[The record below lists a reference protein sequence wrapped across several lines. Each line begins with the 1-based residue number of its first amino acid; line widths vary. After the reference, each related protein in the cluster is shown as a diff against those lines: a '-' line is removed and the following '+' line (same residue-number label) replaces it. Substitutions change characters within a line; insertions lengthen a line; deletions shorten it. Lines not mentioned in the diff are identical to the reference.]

1 MPLQIIRQDITKMRV
16 DAIVN
21 TTNEEMIGYSGVD
34 LAIHTIAGAEL
45 DAECA
50 KLAPLGLGQAKL
62 SGAYGLPCKYV
73 IHTSGPVWRGGLV
86 GESII
91 LRSCYIESLKLA
103 VKNGCRSVAFPLIS
117 SGVYGYPK
125 DQVLK
130 FAIQT
135 ITEFLFDHEL
145 TVYLCVFDK
154 ESYSFSQ
161 KLFSDI
167 QEFINDEYVDEHD
180 EDFYEAFEG
189 SIDEIPMAKCIQ
201 APMCADA
208 MMPRKRETSSAA
220 GKSLREYMK
229 QMDRSFQEMLF
240 DLIDESDMSDV
251 ECYKKANVDK
261 RTFSKIKSNKDYKPS
276 KQTVIAFAISLQLDM
291 DTTQELLATAGFT
304 LSRSK
309 VFDKI
314 IRYFIHNGNYDIFE
328 INEALFEFDQQL
340 LGV

>member
-1 MPLQIIRQDITKMRV
+1 MPLQIIRQDITKTRV

-50 KLAPLGLGQAKL
+50 KLAPLGLGQAKI

-180 EDFYEAFEG
+180 EDFYEAFDG
-189 SIDEIPMAKCIQ
+189 SIDEIPMAKCLQ

-208 MMPRKRETSSAA
+208 MIPRKRETSSAA

-240 DLIDESDMSDV
+240 DLIDESGMTDV

-328 INEALFEFDQQL
+328 INEALFEFDQTL

>member
-1 MPLQIIRQDITKMRV
+1 MPLQIIRQDITKMKV

-34 LAIHTIAGAEL
+34 LAIHTAAGAEL
-45 DAECA
+45 DEECA

-62 SGAYGLPCKYV
+62 SGGYGLPCKYV
-73 IHTSGPVWRGGLV
+73 IHTSGPIWQGGLV

-103 VKNGCRSVAFPLIS
+103 VKSGCRSVAFPLIS

-167 QEFINDEYVDEHD
+167 QSFIDDESEDEYD
-180 EDFYEAFEG
+180 EDFDD
-189 SIDEIPMAKCIQ
+189 DEEPNEPPKVLRIQ
-201 APMCADA
+201 ASMC
-208 MMPRKRETSSAA
+208 REASIPYERELCSAA
-220 GKSLREYMK
+220 GQSLQEYMK

-240 DLIDESDMSDV
+240 DLIDESGMTDV

-276 KQTVIAFAISLQLDM
+276 KQTAIAFAISLQLDM

-309 VFDKI
+309 PFDKI

-340 LGV
+340 LGC

>member
-1 MPLQIIRQDITKMRV
+1 MPLQIIRQDITKIRV

-34 LAIHTIAGAEL
+34 LAVHTVAGEGL

-50 KLAPLGLGQAKL
+50 KLAPLGLGQAKI
-62 SGAYGLPCKYV
+62 SGAYNLPCKYV

-103 VKNGCRSVAFPLIS
+103 VKHGCRSVAFPLIS
-117 SGVYGYPK
+117 SGVYQYPK

-135 ITEFLFDHEL
+135 ITEFLFENEL
-145 TVYLCVFDK
+145 TVYICVFDK
-154 ESYSFSQ
+154 ESYTFCQ
-161 KLFSDI
+161 KLFADI
-167 QEFINDEYVDEHD
+167 QEFIDDEYVDEHD
-180 EDFYEAFEG
+180 EDFYDNYEDRPPDRPVE
-189 SIDEIPMAKCIQ
+189 MKV
-201 APMCADA
+201 CADA
-208 MMPRKRETSSAA
+208 IAAPISAREEFSSAK
-220 GKSLREYMK
+220 GGSLKEYIK
-229 QMDRSFQEMLF
+229 QMDRSFREMLF
-240 DLIDESDMSDV
+240 DLIDESGMTDV

-276 KQTVIAFAISLQLDM
+276 KQTVIAFAISLKLDM

-328 INEALFEFDQQL
+328 INEALFEFDQAL
-340 LGV
+340 LGC